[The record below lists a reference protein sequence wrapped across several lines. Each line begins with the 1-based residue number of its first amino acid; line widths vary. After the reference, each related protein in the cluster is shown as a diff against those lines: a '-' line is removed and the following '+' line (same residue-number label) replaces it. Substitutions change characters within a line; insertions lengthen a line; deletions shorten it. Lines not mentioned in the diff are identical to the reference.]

1 MYRHAKGLSRLAN
14 WNKSPK
20 YFRINRYRNRFGSP
34 FKRGFVK
41 RPLPITPYLKKGG
54 QVARGAGY
62 RGYFPGN
69 RWQLLGAAAFAGYPY
84 LRKGYKRFKRKYG
97 YRRR

>member
-1 MYRHAKGLSRLAN
+1 MLFRHAKGLSALSN
-14 WNKSPK
+14 WSNRKNYYRVRHYRRRFVSPSRKS
-20 YFRINRYRNRFGSP
+20 
-34 FKRGFVK
+34 FVK
-41 RPLPITPYLKKGG
+41 RPIPITPYLKKGS

-84 LRKGYKRFKRKYG
+84 LRRGYKRFRKKYG
-97 YRRR
+97 RR